1 MTAEIKNGKVSVK
14 PIYNG
19 EVKELDISFDL
30 PKENYGF
37 DDVIFRTPVS
47 VTGKITGKAQGQE
60 KNEGYTEL
68 SLTVGADISTEC
80 ARCLEEICER
90 VEFSKT
96 YGLTES
102 RVSED
107 SEEYISTV
115 GGELDIEEC
124 ARSLFL
130 LNFPTRFLCD
140 EDCKGL
146 CGSCGKNLNLG
157 ECDCNKKEIDPRLAV
172 LKNLKFD

>member
-1 MTAEIKNGKVSVK
+1 MAFEVKDGKVNVK
-14 PIYNG
+14 PVYNG
-19 EVKELDISFDL
+19 EIKEAEISFDL
-30 PKENYGF
+30 PEEDYGF
-37 DDVIFRTPVS
+37 EDVVFRSPVK
-47 VTGKITGKAQGQE
+47 VTGKVTGKAQGKE
-60 KNEGYTEL
+60 KSEGYTEL
-68 SLTVGADISTEC
+68 DITVSAEISTEC
-80 ARCLEEICER
+80 ARCLEPINETI
-90 VEFSKT
+90 EFTKI

-102 RVSED
+102 KVSDDSED
-107 SEEYISTV
+107 YISTS

-124 ARSLFL
+124 ARSLFI

-146 CGSCGKNLNLG
+146 CCSCGKNLNDG

>member
-1 MTAEIKNGKVSVK
+1 MTAEIKDGKISVK
-14 PIYNG
+14 PVYNG
-19 EVKELDISFDL
+19 EISELVIVFDL
-30 PKENYGF
+30 PEENYGF
-37 DDVIFRTPVS
+37 DDVIFRSPVK
-47 VTGKITGKAQGQE
+47 VTGKVVGRAQGTQ

-68 SLTVGADISTEC
+68 YISVGADIETEC
-80 ARCLEEICER
+80 ARGLETICEYIGF
-90 VEFSKT
+90 EKT

-102 RVSED
+102 RVSDD
-107 SEEYISTV
+107 SEDYISTV
-115 GGELDIEEC
+115 GAELDIMEC
-124 ARSLFL
+124 ARSLFI

-146 CGSCGKNLNLG
+146 CGSCGKNLNKG

>member
-1 MTAEIKNGKVSVK
+1 MTAQIKDGKINIK

-19 EVKELDISFDL
+19 EIKELDINFELEHED
-30 PKENYGF
+30 YGF
-37 DDVIFRTPVS
+37 DDVTFRTPVT
-47 VTGKITGKAQGQE
+47 VTGKITGRAQGQE

-68 SLTVGADISTEC
+68 SITVGADISTEC

-90 VEFSKT
+90 IEFEKI

-102 RVSED
+102 RVSDD
-107 SEEYISTV
+107 SEDYISTV
-115 GGELDIEEC
+115 GGELDIAEC

-130 LNFPTRFLCD
+130 LNFPTRFICS

-146 CGSCGKNLNLG
+146 CGSCGKNLNCG
-157 ECDCNKKEIDPRLAV
+157 ECDCNKKEVDPRLAV